1 MRVHMGNACK
11 EDDLSFCALFFS
23 LSLSL
28 NFLLRDLSFDIIRG
42 ALDTILEPSI
52 RPSTPLYKK
61 NKLCLLVWIGF
72 TKYQPIIKWIFP
84 RALSTY
90 YTFMCLVFTTN
101 HEQPQLYFFL
111 PLQIHFILCWNN
123 GLRCAIYDKSF
134 RTWWAFLSFYFLNR
148 QKVNLLNMACAVHKK
163 T

>member
-84 RALSTY
+84 RALSPY
-90 YTFMCLVFTTN
+90 YSFMCLVFTTT
-101 HEQPQLYFFL
+101 HEQPRLYFFFYKS
-111 PLQIHFILCWNN
+111 IFVLCWNN
-123 GLRCAIYDKSF
+123 FLHSAIYNTSF
-134 RTWWAFLSFYFLNR
+134 IMSSFFLF
-148 QKVNLLNMACAVHKK
+148 
-163 T
+163 